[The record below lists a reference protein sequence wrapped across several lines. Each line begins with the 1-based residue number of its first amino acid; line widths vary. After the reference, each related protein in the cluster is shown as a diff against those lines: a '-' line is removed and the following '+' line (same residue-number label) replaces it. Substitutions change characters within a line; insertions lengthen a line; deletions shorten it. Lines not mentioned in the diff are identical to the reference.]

1 MEWQDDSVL
10 TLDDVLL
17 LENVNVNIEDDIDF

>member
-17 LENVNVNIEDDIDF
+17 LENVSVNIEDDTDF

>member
-17 LENVNVNIEDDIDF
+17 LENVSVNIEDDIDF